1 MNFKAITHT
10 TIILF
15 IVTATI
21 FKPTIPLKKVSAL
34 GEEVSVIVEVEGDP
48 YKWKDYIEDYH
59 PFVEVVHVY
68 DTLLNALAI
77 KGEAKDVY
85 DIDKEDF
92 IQHVFPAK
100 TYKVP
105 QPSWQSNQQTKKDNQ
120 SDRSEAEK
128 ASESPA
134 KQNQSPQ
141 NADAIE
147 PPDRPVDSEYTGEGV
162 KVGVIDTGIAYEHPD
177 LKSNYHGG
185 YDVVEFDEDP
195 METLPAQG
203 PPTLHGSHVSG
214 IIAANGEMKG
224 VAPDADIYAYRAL
237 GPGGVGSSVGIIA
250 AIERA
255 VEDGMDIIN
264 LSLGSTVNSPDWPTS
279 MAVNR
284 AIDQGVAVVIA
295 NGNSGPENWTVSS
308 PATSVK
314 ALSVG
319 ASITEMKIP
328 YVTAPLDDKA
338 IGLTPMMGAPEWNL
352 QKPYK
357 LVDGGL
363 GKEPVEDAEGK
374 IVLFERGDI
383 PFTEKVQQA
392 EEAGAVAA
400 IIYNNEKGK
409 LEGGLTVPPSIPV
422 AAVSKK
428 QGKWLLE
435 KAEKDLWLRTSY
447 KHMED
452 KLASFSSKGPVV
464 ANWDIKPE
472 VLAPGVNIAS
482 TVPGGYQELQGTS
495 MAAPFVTGVL
505 ALIKEAH
512 PDWSPERMKAA
523 VLSTATP
530 FKNEQG
536 DLYAPIAQGMGEI
549 QPEQSINPEV
559 LIHGSRLTFGK
570 VTKRNETKTVTMMI
584 ENRSDQKKK
593 FRFEIPDDS
602 DGVTWEVPQTFYLNP
617 GEKKKISINL
627 RVHSGNLQ
635 KGLHQGWLTLYNE
648 NKSRKLPYLFVNQTA
663 DYPKID
669 GLELSVSPF
678 EQNQLKYRMYLPDGA
693 EELTVDLYDPETL
706 RYIKTIVQKKDVEAG
721 MIDGVIPRKEVGEDQ
736 YLALVK
742 VLNGQKYSSIVTD
755 FQLLQHPS

>member
-1 MNFKAITHT
+1 MISKAITKV

-15 IVTATI
+15 LTAASFLTS
-21 FKPTIPLKKVSAL
+21 FDPRYAQAM
-34 GEEVSVIVEVEGDP
+34 GEEVSVIVEVDGNP
-48 YKWKDYIEDYH
+48 YKWKNYIEDYH

-92 IQHVFPAK
+92 IQHVFPAQ
-100 TYKVP
+100 TYEVP
-105 QPSWQSNQQTKKDNQ
+105 QPTIKNSESNETKLSSHQSNHSGQKETPSSSSVK
-120 SDRSEAEK
+120 
-128 ASESPA
+128 
-134 KQNQSPQ
+134 
-141 NADAIE
+141 
-147 PPDRPVDSEYTGEGV
+147 PPSRPVQSKYTGEGV

-177 LKSNYHGG
+177 LETSFKGG

-195 METLPAQG
+195 METLPKQG
-203 PPTLHGSHVSG
+203 APTFHGSHVSG
-214 IIAANGEMKG
+214 IIAANGEMQG
-224 VAPDADIYAYRAL
+224 VAPDAEIYAYRAL

-279 MAVNR
+279 MAVNK

-319 ASITEMKIP
+319 ASITEMDIP
-328 YVTAPLDDKA
+328 FLAAPLDDKK
-338 IGLTPMMGAPEWNL
+338 ITLSPMMGSPDWEL

-357 LVDGGL
+357 LINGGL
-363 GKEPVEDAEGK
+363 GKKPIDNAEGK
-374 IVLFERGDI
+374 IVLFKRGDI
-383 PFTEKVQQA
+383 PFTEKVRKA
-392 EEAGAVAA
+392 EEAGAIAA

-428 QGKWLLE
+428 DGKWLLE
-435 KAEKDLWLRTSY
+435 KTKNEEWLHTSY
-447 KHMED
+447 QHLED

-472 VLAPGVNIAS
+472 VIAPGVKIAS

-512 PDWSPERMKAA
+512 PEWGPKKLKAA
-523 VLSTATP
+523 VLSTSKP
-530 FKNEQG
+530 YQNQEG
-536 DLYAPIAQGMGEI
+536 RLYKPIEQGMGEVK
-549 QPEQSINPEV
+549 PEKSINPDI
-559 LIHGSRLTFGK
+559 LIYGSRLTFGK
-570 VTKRNETKTVTMMI
+570 VDQRNETKTVNMVI
-584 ENRSDQKKK
+584 ENRSNQEKK
-593 FRFEIPDDS
+593 FRFDIPNDS
-602 DGVTWEVPQTFYLNP
+602 KGVTWDVPQTFYVKP
-617 GEKKKISINL
+617 KEKKRVKVGL
-627 RVHSGNLQ
+627 RVHSGNLK
-635 KGLHQGWLTLYNE
+635 KGLHQGWLSLYNE
-648 NKSRKLPYLFVNQTA
+648 NEAMKLPYLFVNKTSN
-663 DYPKID
+663 YPKID

-678 EQNQLKYRMYLPDGA
+678 KQDQLKYRMYLPDGA
-693 EELTVDLYDPETL
+693 DQLTIDLYDPSTL
-706 RYIKTIVQKKDVEAG
+706 RYIKTIVEEKDVEAG
-721 MIDGVIPRKEVGEDQ
+721 MLESVLPKEKVGKDQ

-742 VLNGQKYSSIVTD
+742 VLNGQEYSSIVTD
-755 FQLLQHPS
+755 FQILQHPS